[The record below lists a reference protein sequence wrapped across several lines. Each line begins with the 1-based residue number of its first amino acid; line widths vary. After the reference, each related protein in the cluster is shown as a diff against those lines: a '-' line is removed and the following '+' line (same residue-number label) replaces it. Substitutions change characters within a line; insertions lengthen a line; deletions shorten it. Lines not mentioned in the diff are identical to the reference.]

1 MAAKSTSN
9 YLPTPILDTV
19 RSNILEKITNEGG
32 YAYVSMDTRA
42 TETNDISSAEA
53 GLEMAW
59 EQLHSGPW
67 HSVLPIWRD
76 AYAMS
81 CLHVA
86 SFQYRNGDFKQA
98 LKVLDMGLIMGGN
111 LLRQDLDSAINLIS
125 LMKSR
130 ISNGCGDEY
139 LEVEEKKKNETSV
152 GLFKCSSNVAE
163 MLKVLPNRSLSCKT
177 VEEKSSLSLE
187 GFLCDYFLSSTPV
200 IISDGMS
207 HWPASK
213 KWKDINYLKTVA
225 GDRTVPVEVG
235 KNYLCQD
242 WKQEMITFSQFLD
255 RVQSNEC
262 SPPGPTYL
270 AQHPLFEQIQ
280 ELRKD
285 ILVPDYCFVGGGELR
300 SLNAWFGPAG
310 TVTPLHHDPHHNIL
324 AQVVGRKYIRL
335 YPASISEDLY
345 PFTETMLCNS
355 SQVDLDNLDVKQF
368 PKAKDLEFMDCV
380 LDEGQMLY
388 IPPKWWH
395 YVRSLTTSFSHSEPT
410 LPVEPKVEKVIL
422 LSNPLFTSPSP
433 ESRDRLVRE
442 EPLTLIFPRRSVLGV
457 TWVDNHRQVE
467 EEERGFRRGRISSVL
482 PTWYPRRPLGDIT
495 AVVDVIERRRSRL
508 REANHQQNTT
518 PLQLVSTPRAPL
530 EHSLSLVTPKPA
542 VKILSDEGDS
552 DFRTPQQKLLDSI
565 EQVEK
570 IMKEEI
576 KRMQSTPAAKKAV
589 REKKVRVVMSMR

>member
-1 MAAKSTSN
+1 MAAKSNSN
-9 YLPTPILDTV
+9 HLPTPILDTV
-19 RSNILEKITNEGG
+19 RSNLLEKITNEGG
-32 YAYVSMDTRA
+32 YAYVSMNTRT
-42 TETNDISSAEA
+42 TEADDIRAAEA

-86 SFQYRNGDFKQA
+86 SFQYRNGDFKEA

-125 LMKSR
+125 LTKSR
-130 ISNGCGDEY
+130 IISNGSNDEY
-139 LEVEEKKKNETSV
+139 LEERKMMETGNFNGFSS
-152 GLFKCSSNVAE
+152 SSNVAE
-163 MLKVLPNRSLSCKT
+163 MLEVLPNKSLSCKI
-177 VEEKSSLSLE
+177 VETKSSLSLE
-187 GFLCDYFLSSTPV
+187 SFLCDYFLSSTPV
-200 IISDGMS
+200 IISDSIS

-213 KWKDINYLKTVA
+213 KWKDIDYLKTVA

-242 WKQEMITFSQFLD
+242 WKQEMITFSQFLE

-262 SPPGPTYL
+262 CPPGPTYL

-355 SQVDLDNLDVKQF
+355 SQV
-368 PKAKDLEFMDCV
+368 
-380 LDEGQMLY
+380 G
-388 IPPKWWH
+388 
-395 YVRSLTTSFSHSEPT
+395 
-410 LPVEPKVEKVIL
+410 
-422 LSNPLFTSPSP
+422 
-433 ESRDRLVRE
+433 
-442 EPLTLIFPRRSVLGV
+442 
-457 TWVDNHRQVE
+457 
-467 EEERGFRRGRISSVL
+467 SS
-482 PTWYPRRPLGDIT
+482 
-495 AVVDVIERRRSRL
+495 
-508 REANHQQNTT
+508 
-518 PLQLVSTPRAPL
+518 
-530 EHSLSLVTPKPA
+530 
-542 VKILSDEGDS
+542 
-552 DFRTPQQKLLDSI
+552 
-565 EQVEK
+565 
-570 IMKEEI
+570 
-576 KRMQSTPAAKKAV
+576 
-589 REKKVRVVMSMR
+589 